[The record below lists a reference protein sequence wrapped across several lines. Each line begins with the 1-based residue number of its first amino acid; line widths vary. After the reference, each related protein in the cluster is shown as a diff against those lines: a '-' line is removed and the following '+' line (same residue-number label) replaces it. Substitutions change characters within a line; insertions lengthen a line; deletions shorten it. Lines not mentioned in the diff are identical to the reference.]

1 MIKSSLFCLLLLL
14 TAADDAL
21 ATLTPGTEDDVAA
34 AENNEYLPQPRS
46 AQAGRLQLEQTGP
59 PPGRLQDRADPFL
72 TAPSPLRR
80 AEAGLPPGPGPDPLY
95 VLMSLQR

>member
-1 MIKSSLFCLLLLL
+1 MKAFLFSLLLLSG
-14 TAADDAL
+14 AADDAL
-21 ATLTPGTEDDVAA
+21 ATTTAGPEDAAAA

-46 AQAGRLQLEQTGP
+46 AQTGRLQREQTAP
-59 PPGRLQDRADPFL
+59 PPGRLQARADPFL

-95 VLMSLQR
+95 VFMSIRR